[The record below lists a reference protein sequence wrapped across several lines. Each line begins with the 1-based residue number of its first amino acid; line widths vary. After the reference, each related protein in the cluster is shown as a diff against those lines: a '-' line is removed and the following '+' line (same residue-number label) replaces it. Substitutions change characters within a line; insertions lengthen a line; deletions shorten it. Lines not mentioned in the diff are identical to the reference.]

1 MILELYVE
9 VGWVDLIRTLNVFSY
24 KTQLLLLPLCW
35 WFFYLSFQTRTLS
48 WIIDIC
54 LSSCQVQCLRNLTK
68 DSNNMFKFEQYL
80 FHSSLLFLLYS
91 QLYWR
96 DYKWLRAQIRSQ
108 EVLLVL
114 LSSFSA
120 SQSCEFQLQ
129 RSQAGCSSSYTVLLF
144 SQKAFVFSSWNHW
157 DDRISFLACS
167 LTYWLPLWL
176 IW

>member
-9 VGWVDLIRTLNVFSY
+9 VGWGDLTRTLNAFSY

-35 WFFYLSFQTRTLS
+35 WFWYLSFQTRTLS
-48 WIIDIC
+48 WIIDIY

-96 DYKWLRAQIRSQ
+96 DYKWLRSPNQKP
-108 EVLLVL
+108 EVLLVS

-120 SQSCEFQLQ
+120 TQSCEFQLQ
-129 RSQAGCSSSYTVLLF
+129 MSQAGHSSSAAVPLL
-144 SQKAFVFSSWNHW
+144 SQKAFVFSSRNHW
-157 DDRISFLACS
+157 DDRISFLASS
-167 LTYWLPLWL
+167 LTHGLPLWL
-176 IW
+176 MW

>member
-9 VGWVDLIRTLNVFSY
+9 VGWGELMRTLNDFSY
-24 KTQLLLLPLCW
+24 KTQLLLLSLCW
-35 WFFYLSFQTRTLS
+35 WFLYLSFQTRTLS

-96 DYKWLRAQIRSQ
+96 DYKWLRSPNQKPESP
-108 EVLLVL
+108 
-114 LSSFSA
+114 SSIAFIFQCNSVMWISA
-120 SQSCEFQLQ
+120 SNV
-129 RSQAGCSSSYTVLLF
+129 SSWLLF
-144 SQKAFVFSSWNHW
+144 LIHSATVVTKGFCLLFME
-157 DDRISFLACS
+157 
-167 LTYWLPLWL
+167 PLRWSN
-176 IW
+176 